1 MSSHH
6 SPASATGNAATAGA
20 ATSANSA
27 HQTGTQ
33 YLISISIIGALFF
46 IFGFVTWLNGALI
59 PFLKLACDLQTDAQ
73 ALFVTFAFYMAY
85 FVLALPAAAILARTG
100 YKRGMAIGL
109 AAMAAGAALCIPA
122 AYGRSFGLFLT
133 ALFIIGTGLA
143 FLQTASNPYISII
156 GPLESAAKRI
166 SIMGICNKT
175 AGVIGAALFTVLLLG
190 GAKDIEP
197 QVVALGE
204 KIVELNKTIATGTA
218 KANAAVDAAGATA
231 GTATA
236 VADAQTSAKTSV
248 AKADT
253 AVAGAQTTAKTEI
266 AKADAA
272 VADAQVTAKQ
282 SVAAANAAAVEALAT
297 AKATLAEVEA
307 KRAALLDALAQNV
320 IKPYTVL
327 AIILALLA
335 IGVLFS
341 PLPEIDVEKSNAD
354 DSAAAAGAAAGGS
367 RKSIFSYPHL
377 WLGVLCLFLYLGA
390 EVMAGDAIGLYGK
403 AMHVPTAKA
412 GFLTSF
418 TLGAMVVGYIGG
430 IIAIP
435 RFIKQERALAVCAVL
450 GALFTAGAYLTGGS
464 TLTLFGWLPV
474 SVLFVALLG
483 LANSVMWPAIFPLAI
498 AGLGK
503 FTNLGSAFLIMAIA
517 GGALIPQFYARSQ
530 DWFHI
535 NFQLAFLI
543 CMLPCYCYVL
553 YYALAGHRAGKAT
566 KIQQFQRKNMDD

>member
-1 MSSHH
+1 MSQ
-6 SPASATGNAATAGA
+6 PASATGNAGNAATAGA

-218 KANAAVDAAGATA
+218 KANAAVDAAG
-231 GTATA
+231 
-236 VADAQTSAKTSV
+236 
-248 AKADT
+248 
-253 AVAGAQTTAKTEI
+253 
-266 AKADAA
+266 
-272 VADAQVTAKQ
+272 
-282 SVAAANAAAVEALAT
+282 AAVEALAT

-553 YYALAGHRAGKAT
+553 YYALAGYKAGKAG
-566 KIQQFQRKNMDD
+566 RS